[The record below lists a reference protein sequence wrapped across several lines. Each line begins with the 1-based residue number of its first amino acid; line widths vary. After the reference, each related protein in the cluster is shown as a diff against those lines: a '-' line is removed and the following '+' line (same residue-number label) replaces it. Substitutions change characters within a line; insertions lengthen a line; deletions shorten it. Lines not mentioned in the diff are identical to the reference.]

1 MRNNHLETN
10 KVIVVSWVY
19 WALEPFWKIYI
30 QSMYKVTWI
39 LLLNVKTMD
48 EKIVPSEIITNNNTT
63 KVKDENAYDDEVN
76 NEDA

>member
-10 KVIVVSWVY
+10 KVMVVSWVY
-19 WALEPFWKIYI
+19 RALEPFFFLNI

-48 EKIVPSEIITNNNTT
+48 EKIVPSEMITNNGTT
-63 KVKDENAYDDEVN
+63 KVKDEKAYDEEVN